1 MQVETREGGGGGSTT
16 VWFNTV
22 SSVGTLGPEWPLC
35 IPTWEACK
43 WRVHAVIIYS
53 PQHLTLD
60 LELIT
65 TKGKSDWTWRVP
77 KPVTLISVR
86 CLQQEVR
93 EEEFPCVSFHCG
105 FVRARVYVCVCVL
118 ARWGVGRERGW
129 TTVTQV
135 DKGQDTHGSRY
146 KDHCW
151 KWHKYRS

>member
-22 SSVGTLGPEWPLC
+22 SSVGTLGPECPLC

-65 TKGKSDWTWRVP
+65 AKGKSDWTWRVP

-105 FVRARVYVCVCVL
+105 FVRARVYVCVCVCFSQ
-118 ARWGVGRERGW
+118 VRGGKKEGLNDGDSSW
-129 TTVTQV
+129 QGSGHSWIQIQRPLLEVTQI
-135 DKGQDTHGSRY
+135 
-146 KDHCW
+146 
-151 KWHKYRS
+151 